1 MSKIRYDVFGNY
13 DEHFSA
19 CEQCSTLMKQ
29 IKNSYIAKV
38 LKKHEHFY
46 RGEEEQNRFPYVI
59 KLEIDNT
66 VYWSKITLTESGKN
80 KITSNSEIKKLRS
93 GDDVLECRINI
104 LFSSEIIEMN
114 ELKID
119 GWFIYK
125 DKKFECSQTLKFDF
139 TNNNKLRTP
148 GFPIASTYTAGF
160 SDQNGET
167 TDVNIDI
174 VSEVVD
180 ELHIMNINDELQ
192 ENFLKSGFAINSVC
206 TGWHKF
212 FGQYRYIS
220 PKYFSTVAETM
231 VSDNAVLTGEA
242 LTKDIYKSLQQICMT
257 DYNILLFCY
266 SLYALGKSL
275 LKGTKKNP
283 IALNI
288 MTDCNTHDE
297 SIKIARKLLF
307 PVSLSYQDDLSE
319 HFCNNSKFTPKK
331 YLSKTVSGFRRDE
344 IASKIH
350 MGRFRDITIVSAGKH
365 VRNKYN
371 KKPDFE
377 KCTISNEML
386 QNKLVSQR
394 AHVFFNLDNKC
405 SDLIQYEPCGWEI
418 RQYRTDSDYDNLSR
432 SSMLLV
438 NNMILFMENDI
449 NDWTLRIKNNLKSV
463 HNKIVF
469 EINTGYFKNFI
480 MQFIIDCLDQ
490 IDIDCPDQIDSI
502 DEKVDFLQKVRYQ
515 DIEDVYTSE
524 LVSNDFENMQ
534 QRELDEALDKM
545 KLDFIVNVMDNSKH
559 RGEAK
564 KTYGQIIDDIGY
576 RLLFDEAEEWKSFEE
591 LNRKKQHERIKEVI
605 RHDSL
610 LKDYLY
616 DITDV
621 WFNQYLTRL
630 LNRMYSFTENVIPN
644 KISDFKRKANEEL
657 KKRTNLS
664 PEKCNHLRNLYS
676 MCLYFN
682 EFINKEH
689 PQCSG
694 LCDSMLERLLKVID
708 YSERNDQH
716 LTDVKKTAEL
726 LGEFIYESGQLSLEK
741 AGGDINDSPLYFSD
755 GKGGLCK
762 EIAGLYKTRNKQLC
776 YFNGGDTMDN
786 AFRDYLAVK
795 GYTTEITVKRCVS
808 DIFVPEKIV
817 CTYKSRFSCE
827 VTVNQKSQYA
837 YKFYMEKLKGFC
849 HIPDEYKPLSVSDIS
864 PNNLDT
870 YKPLTVSDL

>member
-1 MSKIRYDVFGNY
+1 MSKIRYNVFGNY
-13 DEHFSA
+13 EEYFSICDQCSSWIKHIKKDYIENMLRKYEHFG
-19 CEQCSTLMKQ
+19 
-29 IKNSYIAKV
+29 
-38 LKKHEHFY
+38 
-46 RGEEEQNRFPYVI
+46 RGEGEQQRFPYVI
-59 KLEIDNT
+59 KFEIDNT
-66 VYWSKITLTESGKN
+66 VYCSKILLTESDKN
-80 KITSNSEIKKLRS
+80 IIMSNTEVRELWC

-104 LFSSEIIEMN
+104 LFSSKFIEMN
-114 ELKID
+114 ELKIN
-119 GWFIYK
+119 GWIIYK

-139 TNNNKLRTP
+139 TNNNKYRTP
-148 GFPIASTYTAGF
+148 GFPVASTYTTVF
-160 SDQNGET
+160 SDRNGET
-167 TDVNIDI
+167 IDVFIDI
-174 VSEVVD
+174 VSEVID

-192 ENFLKSGFAINSVC
+192 ENFLKNGFYINSVC

-220 PKYFSTVAETM
+220 PNLFSTLPETFLGDN
-231 VSDNAVLTGEA
+231 SDLTGEA
-242 LTKDIYKSLQQICMT
+242 LTKNIYNSLQQICMT

-275 LKGTKKNP
+275 LKGTKKYP

-319 HFCNNSKFTPKK
+319 LFCNNSKFTPKK
-331 YLSKTVSGFRRDE
+331 YLSKAVSGFRREE
-344 IASKIH
+344 ITSKIH

-386 QNKLVSQR
+386 QNKLISQR

-405 SDLIQYEPCGWEI
+405 SNLILYKPCDWELSLYI
-418 RQYRTDSDYDNLSR
+418 SDSDYDFLAKC
-432 SSMLLV
+432 SMLLV

-469 EINTGYFKNFI
+469 EINIGYFENFI
-480 MQFIIDCLDQ
+480 MQFIIECLEK
-490 IDIDCPDQIDSI
+490 IDSI
-502 DEKVDFLQKVRYQ
+502 DDKVDFLQKVRYQ

-524 LVSNDFENMQ
+524 LISNDFENMSK
-534 QRELDEALDKM
+534 RELDEALDNM
-545 KLDFIVNVMDNSKH
+545 ENDFIDNVMDNSKH

-564 KTYGQIIDDIGY
+564 RTFGQIIDDIGY
-576 RLLFDEAEEWKSFEE
+576 RLLFDESEEWTRFEE

-610 LKDYLY
+610 LKDYLH
-616 DITDV
+616 DITNV

-630 LNRMYSFTENVIPN
+630 LNRMYSFTENVIP
-644 KISDFKRKANEEL
+644 KKLSDFKRKANEEL
-657 KKRTNLS
+657 KKKTSLS
-664 PEKCNHLRNLYS
+664 SEKCSHLSNLYS
-676 MCLYFN
+676 MCLYFK

-689 PQCSG
+689 PQCSE
-694 LCDSMLERLLKVID
+694 LCDSMLERFLKIIE
-708 YSERNDQH
+708 YSDRNNQH
-716 LTDVKKTAEL
+716 LADVNKTAEL

-762 EIAGLYKTRNKQLC
+762 EIAGVYKSRNKQLC

-849 HIPDEYKPLSVSDIS
+849 HIPDEYKPLSVSDII
-864 PNNLDT
+864 PHNPDT

>member
-1 MSKIRYDVFGNY
+1 MSKIRYYVLGNY
-13 DEHFSA
+13 DEYFSA

-29 IKNSYIAKV
+29 IKNSYIARMLIKY
-38 LKKHEHFY
+38 KHFY
-46 RGEEEQNRFPYVI
+46 QSEKVQQRFPYVL
-59 KLEIDNT
+59 KLKFDNT
-66 VYWSKITLTESGKN
+66 VYGSTITLTKSGKN
-80 KITSNSEIKKLRS
+80 KITSNSEVKMLRR

-104 LFSSEIIEMN
+104 LFSSEFIEMN

-125 DKKFECSQTLKFDF
+125 DKKFECSQTLKYDL
-139 TNNNKLRTP
+139 TKNNKFRTP
-148 GFPIASTYTAGF
+148 GFPVASTYTAGF

-167 TDVNIDI
+167 TDVIIDI

-180 ELHIMNINDELQ
+180 ELHINNINDELQ

-220 PKYFSTVAETM
+220 PNLFSTLPETFLG
-231 VSDNAVLTGEA
+231 DNSVLTGEA
-242 LTKDIYKSLQQICMT
+242 LTKDINESLQQICMT

-266 SLYALGKSL
+266 SLYAIGKSL
-275 LKGTKKNP
+275 LKGTKKYP

-288 MTDCNTHDE
+288 LTDCYTHDE

-307 PVSLSYQDDLSE
+307 PVSLLYQDDLSE
-319 HFCNNSKFTPKK
+319 LFCNNSKFTPKK
-331 YLSKTVSGFRRDE
+331 YLSKAVSGFRWDE

-350 MGRFRDITIVSAGKH
+350 MGRFHDITIVSAGKH

-371 KKPDFE
+371 KKPDSE

-405 SDLIQYEPCGWEI
+405 SDLIPYEPCGWEI
-418 RQYRTDSDYDNLSR
+418 RPYRTDSDYDNLAR

-449 NDWTLRIKNNLKSV
+449 NNWTLRTKNNLKSV
-463 HNKIVF
+463 HNKIVY
-469 EINTGYFKNFI
+469 EINTGFFKNFI
-480 MQFIIDCLDQ
+480 VQFIIDCLER
-490 IDIDCPDQIDSI
+490 IESI
-502 DEKVDFLQKVRYQ
+502 DDKVDFFQKVRYQ
-515 DIEDVYTSE
+515 DIEDIYTSE
-524 LVSNDFENMQ
+524 LISEDFENMSQ
-534 QRELDEALDKM
+534 YELEEALEKM
-545 KLDFIVNVMDNSKH
+545 KIDFIVYVMDNSKH

-564 KTYGQIIDDIGY
+564 RAYGQIIDDIGY
-576 RLLFDEAEEWKSFEE
+576 RLLYDESDEWNSFDE
-591 LNRKKQHERIKEVI
+591 LNRADQHERIKEVI
-605 RHDSL
+605 RHDSM
-610 LKDYLY
+610 LKDYLH
-616 DITDV
+616 DITNV
-621 WFNQYLTRL
+621 WFNIYLTRL
-630 LNRMYSFTENVIPN
+630 LNRMYSFTENVIP
-644 KISDFKRKANEEL
+644 KKLSDFKRKANEEL
-657 KKRTNLS
+657 KMKTSLS
-664 PEKCNHLRNLYS
+664 SEKCSHLRNLYS
-676 MCLYFN
+676 MCLYFK

-689 PQCSG
+689 PQCSE
-694 LCDSMLERLLKVID
+694 LYDSMLERFLKIID
-708 YSERNDQH
+708 YSDRNNQH
-716 LTDVKKTAEL
+716 LTDVNKTAEL

-755 GKGGLCK
+755 GKGGLCM

-776 YFNGGDTMDN
+776 YFNGSDTMDN

-795 GYTTEITVKRCVS
+795 GYTTDITVKRCVS

-849 HIPDEYKPLSVSDIS
+849 HIPDEYKPLSVSDII
-864 PNNLDT
+864 PHNPDT